1 MKTISLPRYLSVGL
15 LLLGLGRAL
24 PVAAAAAPP
33 APDELLW
40 YQDSQGLGQIQ
51 IDLAGPMEFA
61 AGGYRINVRII
72 QNCQIANGTGFEVLL
87 PRPPILR
94 STGDEYLLMFALQ
107 DFSGVTRLFRGRL
120 LRQMT
125 PEGPRLRAQGDDEL
139 LGAGGAPE
147 GWAADSASPGD
158 LPAASDL
165 SPGDGPS

>member
-1 MKTISLPRYLSVGL
+1 MKTVSLSRYLTVGL
-15 LLLGLGRAL
+15 LLLGLGKAL

-51 IDLAGPMEFA
+51 IDLAGPMELT

-72 QNCQIANGTGFEVLL
+72 QNCEIANGTGFEVLL
-87 PRPPILR
+87 PHLPILR

-125 PEGPRLRAQGDDEL
+125 PDGPRLRAEGDYEL
-139 LGAGGAPE
+139 LGTAGDPG
-147 GWAADSASPGD
+147 GWAADSASPGN

-165 SPGDGPS
+165 APGDSPS